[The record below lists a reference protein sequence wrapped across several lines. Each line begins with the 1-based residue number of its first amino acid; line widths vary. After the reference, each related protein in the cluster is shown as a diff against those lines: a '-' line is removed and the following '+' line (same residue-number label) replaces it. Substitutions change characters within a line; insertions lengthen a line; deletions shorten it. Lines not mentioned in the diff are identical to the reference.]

1 MLRFVPPNVD
11 FTNRAFLT
19 LEFGNFL
26 APRDIP
32 YVKAERQTYLGKS
45 RRLLATMNTDEQL
58 VLAFQ
63 GGSEEAFEE
72 LFERYR
78 EPVYRFF
85 RRRLDH
91 PARAEELAQECFL
104 ALLQNVARYE
114 PRSSFRSYLYGIA
127 MNLVF
132 AERRKAGREVSEN
145 EQLDEHVDGGRREA
159 TADEGI
165 WVRGAL
171 EHLQKGE
178 REILMLREYE
188 QLSYE
193 EIGALMRLPVN
204 TVRSRLFRARMAMKE
219 QLVAVK
225 DGD

>member
-1 MLRFVPPNVD
+1 L
-11 FTNRAFLT
+11 
-19 LEFGNFL
+19 G
-26 APRDIP
+26 PRDIP
-32 YVKAERQTYLGKS
+32 YTKADS
-45 RRLLATMNTDEQL
+45 DRRLSICVTRQLAMMNTDEQL

-63 GGSEEAFEE
+63 GGSQEAFAE

-85 RRRLDH
+85 RRRMDH
-91 PARAEELAQECFL
+91 AARAEELAQECFL
-104 ALLQNVARYE
+104 ALLRNVRRYE
-114 PRSSFRSYLYGIA
+114 PRASFRSYLYGIA

-145 EQLDEHVDGGRREA
+145 EKLDERPDESKRGITTEA
-159 TADEGI
+159 GI
-165 WVRGAL
+165 WVRDAL
-171 EHLQKGE
+171 EHLQKDE

-204 TVRSRLFRARMAMKE
+204 TVRSRLFRARMALKE
-219 QLVAVK
+219 QLIPVK

>member
-1 MLRFVPPNVD
+1 
-11 FTNRAFLT
+11 
-19 LEFGNFL
+19 
-26 APRDIP
+26 
-32 YVKAERQTYLGKS
+32 
-45 RRLLATMNTDEQL
+45 MNTDEQL
-58 VLAFQ
+58 IAEFQTGSQPAF
-63 GGSEEAFEE
+63 SE

-104 ALLQNVARYE
+104 ALLRNAVRYE
-114 PRSSFRSYLYGIA
+114 PRASFRSYLYGIA
-127 MNLVF
+127 MRMAY
-132 AERRKAGREVSEN
+132 AERRKAGRELSEN
-145 EQLDEHVDGGRREA
+145 EKLDQRPNPAGESA
-159 TADEGI
+159 TDAGI

-171 EHLQKGE
+171 AQLRTDE

-193 EIGALMRLPVN
+193 EIATLMRLPAN
-204 TVRSRLFRARMAMKE
+204 TVRSRLFRARLALKE
-219 QLVAVK
+219 QLVPAK

>member
-1 MLRFVPPNVD
+1 
-11 FTNRAFLT
+11 
-19 LEFGNFL
+19 
-26 APRDIP
+26 
-32 YVKAERQTYLGKS
+32 
-45 RRLLATMNTDEQL
+45 MNTDEQL

-63 GGSEEAFEE
+63 AGSKEAFAE

-85 RRRLDH
+85 RRRLDN
-91 PARAEELAQECFL
+91 PARSEELAQECFL
-104 ALLQNVARYE
+104 ALLRNVNRYE
-114 PRSSFRSYLYGIA
+114 LRASFRSYLYGIA

-132 AERRKAGREVSEN
+132 AERRKSGREVSEN
-145 EQLDEHVDGGRREA
+145 EKLDERLDSSGGDAETDA
-159 TADEGI
+159 GI

-171 EHLQKGE
+171 ERLQKDE

-219 QLVAVK
+219 QLVPMK

>member
-1 MLRFVPPNVD
+1 
-11 FTNRAFLT
+11 
-19 LEFGNFL
+19 
-26 APRDIP
+26 
-32 YVKAERQTYLGKS
+32 
-45 RRLLATMNTDEQL
+45 MNTDEQL

-63 GGSEEAFEE
+63 GGSREAFAE

-91 PARAEELAQECFL
+91 PGRAEELAQECFL
-104 ALLQNVARYE
+104 ALLQNVTRYE
-114 PRSSFRSYLYGIA
+114 PRASFRSYLYGIA
-127 MNLVF
+127 MNLVL
-132 AERRKAGREVSEN
+132 AERRKMGREVSEN
-145 EQLDEHVDGGRREA
+145 EKLDQRVDGHNGQAATDAGILVREA
-159 TADEGI
+159 LGQ
-165 WVRGAL
+165 
-171 EHLQKGE
+171 LQNDE

-193 EIGALMRLPVN
+193 EIGGLMSVPVN

-219 QLVAVK
+219 QLVPVK

>member
-1 MLRFVPPNVD
+1 
-11 FTNRAFLT
+11 
-19 LEFGNFL
+19 
-26 APRDIP
+26 
-32 YVKAERQTYLGKS
+32 
-45 RRLLATMNTDEQL
+45 MNTDEQL
-58 VLAFQ
+58 ILAFQ
-63 GGSEEAFEE
+63 TGSRESFAE

-85 RRRLDH
+85 RRRIDH
-91 PARAEELAQECFL
+91 AARAEELAQECFVAVL
-104 ALLQNVARYE
+104 RNSARYE
-114 PRSSFRSYLYGIA
+114 PRSTFRSYLYGVA
-127 MNLVF
+127 MHMVY

-145 EQLDEHVDGGRREA
+145 EKLDRRVDGAGGA
-159 TADEGI
+159 VTTDAGI

-171 EHLQKGE
+171 EQLGSDE

-204 TVRSRLFRARMAMKE
+204 TVRSRLFRARMALKE
-219 QLVAVK
+219 QLVPAK

>member
-1 MLRFVPPNVD
+1 
-11 FTNRAFLT
+11 
-19 LEFGNFL
+19 
-26 APRDIP
+26 
-32 YVKAERQTYLGKS
+32 
-45 RRLLATMNTDEQL
+45 MNTDEQL
-58 VLAFQ
+58 IAEFQTGSQPAF
-63 GGSEEAFEE
+63 SE

-104 ALLQNVARYE
+104 ALLRNAVRYE
-114 PRSSFRSYLYGIA
+114 PRASFRSYLYGIA
-127 MNLVF
+127 MRMVY
-132 AERRKAGREVSEN
+132 AERRKAGRELSEN
-145 EQLDEHVDGGRREA
+145 EKLDQRPNAAGESA
-159 TADEGI
+159 TDAGI

-171 EHLQKGE
+171 AQLQADE

-193 EIGALMRLPVN
+193 EIAALMHLPAN
-204 TVRSRLFRARMAMKE
+204 TVRSRLFRARLAMKQ
-219 QLVAVK
+219 QLVPAK